1 MEPVIPRPS
10 AEESVLIFPTHYQ
23 GGVPAAPGM
32 TPRMCAMRGRDDDSG
47 EFLGPSRSE
56 QRRAALDVLALGEKL
71 VALSATQLAKL
82 PIPEA
87 LLPHIRDAQRIT
99 QHVARKRQVAFLAKQ
114 MRREDDAT
122 LDAIRDAL
130 DAGGEAAR
138 REAATLHRVE
148 TWRERLLADGD
159 AALAELLDAHP
170 AADRQ
175 RLRQLLRNTAEE
187 RARNKPPHAFREL
200 FRELREL
207 LQSGDD
213 DVGDHGTGDGEDHA

>member
-1 MEPVIPRPS
+1 MQFHCAS
-10 AEESVLIFPTHYQ
+10 
-23 GGVPAAPGM
+23 PAIHVRGLMM
-32 TPRMCAMRGRDDDSG
+32 TRGRDDDTG

-87 LLPHIRDAQRIT
+87 LLPHIRDTQRIT

-114 MRREDDAT
+114 MRREDEAA

-138 REAATLHRVE
+138 RETAILHRVE

-170 AADRQ
+170 DADRQ
-175 RLRQLLRNTAEE
+175 RLRQLVRNTLEE

-207 LQSGDD
+207 LQQPGDEGT
-213 DVGDHGTGDGEDHA
+213 GDHGTGEGEDHA

>member
-1 MEPVIPRPS
+1 MQFHCAS
-10 AEESVLIFPTHYQ
+10 
-23 GGVPAAPGM
+23 PAIHARGLMM
-32 TPRMCAMRGRDDDSG
+32 TRGRDDDTG
-47 EFLGPSRSE
+47 DFLGPSRSE

-87 LLPHIRDAQRIT
+87 LLPHIRDTQRIT

-122 LDAIRDAL
+122 LDAIRDAM

-138 REAATLHRVE
+138 RETATLHRAE
-148 TWRERLLADGD
+148 SWRERLLADGD
-159 AALAELLDAHP
+159 AALAELLDAYP
-170 AADRQ
+170 GADRQ
-175 RLRQLLRNTAEE
+175 RLRQLVRNTVEE

-207 LQSGDD
+207 LQQPGDENMGGND
-213 DVGDHGTGDGEDHA
+213 TGDQDDHA